1 MNKSTQGEELADNL
15 LNKELKFKLDS
26 VKNLLTAKIVF
37 EITSAVLKIG

>member
-1 MNKSTQGEELADNL
+1 MNSADNL

-26 VKNLLTAKIVF
+26 VKNQLTDKIVF